1 MNREELQ
8 TQKGGDVY
16 GNPVSMPDGTVVSL
30 FPADGFDFN
39 PGKAGLA
46 SAGLT

>member
-1 MNREELQ
+1 LKREKYQ
-8 TQKGGDVY
+8 VQDGGDVY
-16 GNPVSMPDGTVVSL
+16 GNPMAMPDGTVVRL

-46 SAGLT
+46 NAGL